1 MPFDDMIGTGCGDF
15 RQDEQDGQDGEIDRV
30 YLVYSD
36 TLSVFAFA
44 GAVLLL

>member
-1 MPFDDMIGTGCGDF
+1 MEKGN
-15 RQDEQDGQDGEIDRV
+15 RQDEQDGQDGKIDRV

-44 GAVLLL
+44 GAVLRLKNSF